1 MMQNNK
7 TLMFENKKI
16 YDDKI
21 QLKQKINDLYNE
33 IKKLKG
39 NFVDEKIKIEKELKS
54 DEETLLHFLLYFKYQ
69 KK

>member
-1 MMQNNK
+1 MQNNK